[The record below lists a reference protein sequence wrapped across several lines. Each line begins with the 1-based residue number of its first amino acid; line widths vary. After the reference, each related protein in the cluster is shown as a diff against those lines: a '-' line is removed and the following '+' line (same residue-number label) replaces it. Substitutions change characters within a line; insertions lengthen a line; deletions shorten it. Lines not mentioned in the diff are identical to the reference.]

1 MHRSLVTLLSGRC
14 WNRVPTRSLEQCIVY
29 RSWKHLLIT
38 SWQRRSCSIFHTTCT
53 RCHPVLLCCDHDEL
67 VESYDSLIHILQGYV
82 SGSIVLVQVFCQ
94 DMSKTVMYLTT
105 TPHNKAG
112 TMRIILG
119 LYYKSSIVLAVLAR
133 WQHMLEH
140 REDYVTLEP

>member
-1 MHRSLVTLLSGRC
+1 MYRVQILEALVDYKLTKAPMQYIPYNMHSVSPC
-14 WNRVPTRSLEQCIVY
+14 
-29 RSWKHLLIT
+29 
-38 SWQRRSCSIFHTTCT
+38 FA
-53 RCHPVLLCCDHDEL
+53 LLCRDEL
-67 VESYDSLIHILQGYV
+67 VESCDSLIHILQGYV

-94 DMSKTVMYLTT
+94 DMSKTVLYLTT

-112 TMRIILG
+112 IVCIILG

-140 REDYVTLEP
+140 QEDYVTLEP